1 MGTNNTKERNSYIG
15 DNTAKIKGPESIY
28 ITI

>member
-1 MGTNNTKERNSYIG
+1 METNKTKEKNSYIG
-15 DNTAKIKGPESIY
+15 DNTAKIRGSESIY